1 MEMKNTLKLQEG
13 LLAKLLGFRKKKIYI
28 LYDIFTD
35 YKLITIHY
43 ISISQIKK
51 TFEDESSL
59 SQEAVNSTDS
69 PLKSA
74 ESFLLS
80 PY

>member
-1 MEMKNTLKLQEG
+1 MEMKNTLKLQEC

-51 TFEDESSL
+51 L
-59 SQEAVNSTDS
+59 SRMRVVCHKKLSTVQT
-69 PLKSA
+69 
-74 ESFLLS
+74 LL
-80 PY
+80 

>member
-1 MEMKNTLKLQEG
+1 MEMKNTLTLQEG